1 MDIYVYVIILVG
13 QLGRVKSIIV
23 KYLGRYFHR
32 TSTKSKKSIISNEKV
47 GYKSLDVESGKKI
60 GMTML
65 GDPYVFEAMDERM
78 GIVTLNTPNLFDVN
92 YSTEDTKEMCAWSL
106 LMSSTL
112 LYNLSGEINSND
124 FDQLQMFTEYA
135 ITLKEEVEEKSLR
148 MSNASPQN
156 LVKRVEETRK
166 FLLDTIEKQ
175 KDEVEKEENNIQ
187 KIFKDITLL
196 VSDWVN
202 EEEYEY
208 GWEGGEKYLRKQL
221 GNKKWLHENFVS
233 VRCFL
238 MPRITENIMSTES
251 NDGSLSPE
259 RKVFDMFAADIYN
272 MKNISTIQKT
282 ADSTGK
288 YWLEYS
294 NTMFTV
300 VNEKIFTSKIKT
312 SRQEV
317 EKDTL
322 NWIEQQLEKDFD
334 FCSMHDVDAVITT
347 RINDIIAGKE
357 ILCKL
362 SFDKQAEIF
371 NSVMVEVN

>member
-1 MDIYVYVIILVG
+1 
-13 QLGRVKSIIV
+13 
-23 KYLGRYFHR
+23 
-32 TSTKSKKSIISNEKV
+32 
-47 GYKSLDVESGKKI
+47 
-60 GMTML
+60 MTMF

-112 LYNLSGEINSND
+112 LFNLSGEINSND
-124 FDQLQMFTEYA
+124 FDQLQMFIEYA
-135 ITLKEEVEEKSLR
+135 ITLKKEVEEKSLR
-148 MSNASPQN
+148 MSNASPQI

-166 FLLDTIEKQ
+166 FLLDTIEEQ
-175 KDEVEKEENNIQ
+175 EDEVEKEENNIQ

-202 EEEYEY
+202 EDEYEY

-259 RKVFDMFAADIYN
+259 RKVFDMFATDIYN

-288 YWLEYS
+288 YWLEYG

-322 NWIEQQLEKDFD
+322 NWIEKQLEKDFD
-334 FCSMHDVDAVITT
+334 FFSMHDVDAVITT

-371 NSVMVEVN
+371 NSVMVEVNKIKNEKKSKCP